1 MKKVRLLKNGR
12 YAGYLKQKDGKWK
25 YSFISNKIGGLLN
38 NNYESIGNY
47 KNNTIVNNTI
57 VNNNYKKKE
66 NNIINNNIFSNKIGQ
81 PYKNNYNRNK
91 EEIKKIK
98 KLTKQEKKD
107 KIKFLKLK
115 YASKKK
121 HNLGFQNIAYGKIEK
136 FTNEILEEEPN
147 FYKKMAKNL
156 AKKKIKVPLKEPI
169 TIKNKFEKSKK
180 KWLVRRKDCNT
191 KICKKQ
197 INATQ
202 FFTNAFNKILEIKN
216 AERPREIQHKN
227 NKKRQNNTSQP
238 GNQRVEPRSASLPAR
253 RKNNTSQPGNQ
264 RVEPRSASLPA
275 RRKNNTS
282 QSVFQ
287 RVEPRRKTVQ
297 PEKKQNNNEKAIQNY
312 IKKEHK
318 NINSEE
324 QTKKN
329 KKFLNN
335 EKLENKKYVNDNKAK
350 FYKPL
355 AELIKLYFDVSN
367 TILDNKY
374 IPCYTK
380 VLEFFY
386 NTQGQTKGEQ
396 QDSQEFLSFINTCIN
411 KIYSATQNSINVKCD
426 REKNV
431 LKQFENNFKTN
442 KLEELLGTIF
452 ATEYNIKKQCV
463 KVKFEKKLII
473 NLEVS
478 ENLKVDNINKYLEE
492 KKEKL
497 EHRYLTDKKE
507 KYYFFNN
514 YCLIQL
520 KVFLVKKNQSGTYK
534 IKPEIKNISENIKNT
549 NGDEYELMG
558 VVVHRGTSMNSGH
571 YMAYVKRNNIVYKCD
586 DRIITSGEQFN
597 NIPKNETPYIL
608 LYKKVSHNKSDEQI
622 KPKGIQ
628 NWNPF
633 SFICFANA
641 SLQLLFTIPEIKDL
655 VEV

>member
-216 AERPREIQHKN
+216 SEREREIQHKN
-227 NKKRQNNTSQP
+227 NKKRQ
-238 GNQRVEPRSASLPAR
+238 
-253 RKNNTSQPGNQ
+253 NNTSQPGNQ

-497 EHRYLTDKKE
+497 EHRYLTDRKV

>member
-38 NNYESIGNY
+38 NNYELIGNY

-121 HNLGFQNIAYGKIEK
+121 HNLGFKNIAYKRIEN

-216 AERPREIQHKN
+216 SEREREIQHKNNKILEIKNSEREREIQHKN
-227 NKKRQNNTSQP
+227 NKKNSKKIVKPNKIIKQKKRHND
-238 GNQRVEPRSASLPAR
+238 
-253 RKNNTSQPGNQ
+253 
-264 RVEPRSASLPA
+264 
-275 RRKNNTS
+275 TS
-282 QSVFQ
+282 QSVYQ

-297 PEKKQNNNEKAIQNY
+297 PEKKQNNNEKAIQ
-312 IKKEHK
+312 E
-318 NINSEE
+318 
-324 QTKKN
+324 
-329 KKFLNN
+329 FLNREN
-335 EKLENKKYVNDNKAK
+335 LENKKYVDDNKAN

-355 AELIKLYFDVSN
+355 AELFKLYFDVSKN
-367 TILDNKY
+367 NLDDNYKKY
-374 IPCYTK
+374 YKK

-386 NTQGQTKGEQ
+386 NTNRQTKGEQ
-396 QDSQEFLSFINTCIN
+396 QDSQEFLSFIITCIN
-411 KIYSATQNSINVKCD
+411 KIYSATEQTIEEYYD
-426 REKNV
+426 REENV
-431 LKQFENNFKTN
+431 LKQFEKNFKTN
-442 KLEELLGTIF
+442 KLEELLGI
-452 ATEYNIKKQCV
+452 IHGV
-463 KVKFEKKLII
+463 KYYAENDFVSLKFTKNLII
-473 NLEVS
+473 ILEVS
-478 ENLKVDNINKYLEE
+478 ENLEVDNINKYLEE
-492 KKEKL
+492 KEQKL
-497 EHRYLTDKKE
+497 DKNTKYLTDKKE
-507 KYYFFNN
+507 KNYFFNN

-520 KVFLVKKNQSGTYK
+520 NIFSYSLKPFKPYK
-534 IKPEIKNISENIKNT
+534 MDPKIKNISENIKNT

-558 VVVHRGTSMNSGH
+558 VVVHEGTSVNSGH
-571 YMAYVKRNNIVYKCD
+571 YMAYVKRNNIVYKCND
-586 DRIITSGEQFN
+586 STITSGKQFN
-597 NIPKNETPYIL
+597 NIPRDETPYIL
-608 LYKKVSHNKSDEQI
+608 LYKKVSNNISDEQI

-628 NWNPF
+628 NGNPF
-633 SFICFANA
+633 NSICFANA

-655 VEV
+655 VKV

>member
-216 AERPREIQHKN
+216 SEREREIQHKNNKILEIKNSEREREIQHKN
-227 NKKRQNNTSQP
+227 NKKNSKKIVKPNKIIKQKKRHNDTSQA
-238 GNQRVEPRSASLPAR
+238 GN
-253 RKNNTSQPGNQ
+253 
-264 RVEPRSASLPA
+264 
-275 RRKNNTS
+275 
-282 QSVFQ
+282 Q

-297 PEKKQNNNEKAIQNY
+297 PEKKQNNKEKAIQDI
-312 IKKEHK
+312 IKEKHNE
-318 NINSEE
+318 INSKNQEKE
-324 QTKKN
+324 KKVLNKYEKDYKEYIEKN
-329 KKFLNN
+329 KI
-335 EKLENKKYVNDNKAK
+335 K

-355 AELIKLYFDVSN
+355 AELFELYFDLSKN
-367 TILDNKY
+367 NLDDNYKK
-374 IPCYTK
+374 CYKK
-380 VLEFFY
+380 VLEYFY
-386 NTQGQTKGEQ
+386 EKQEQSQNRQ
-396 QDSQEFLSFINTCIN
+396 QDSEEFLRFIIDHISMLY
-411 KIYSATQNSINVKCD
+411 KPVQVSIDDKCD
-426 REKNV
+426 REENV
-431 LKQFENNFKTN
+431 LKQFEKNFKIN
-442 KLEELLGTIF
+442 KLYELLGTIQGDRRYI
-452 ATEYNIKKQCV
+452 ENDCV
-463 KVKFEKKLII
+463 YLKFEKQLII
-473 NLEVS
+473 QLAIS
-478 ENLKVDNINKYLEE
+478 ENLEVDNINKYLEE

-497 EHRYLTDKKE
+497 PKNTIHYTDKKE
-507 KYYFFNN
+507 QYYFFNN

-520 KVFLVKKNQSGTYK
+520 KVFKYEKQGAK
-534 IKPEIKNISENIKNT
+534 IKHKIRDISKNIKNT

-558 VVVHRGTSMNSGH
+558 VVVHMGSSLISGH
-571 YMAYVKRNNIVYKCD
+571 YMAYVKRNNIVYKCND
-586 DRIITSGEQFN
+586 NNITNGIQFN
-597 NIPKNETPYIL
+597 NIPSDETPYIL
-608 LYKKVSHNKSDEQI
+608 LYKKVSHNISDKQI

-628 NWNPF
+628 NCDPF
-633 SFICFANA
+633 GSICFANA

-655 VEV
+655 AKV

>member
-227 NKKRQNNTSQP
+227 NKKRQ
-238 GNQRVEPRSASLPAR
+238 
-253 RKNNTSQPGNQ
+253 NNTSQPGNQ